1 MKYLLKYYVEGKYFH
16 FEREFTQEFK
26 TIKEKDD
33 KNTTVTVGYEN
44 TENASA
50 IEKMTGANIYNVV
63 CEAIKK
69 LG

>member
-1 MKYLLKYYVEGKYFH
+1 MARTKKDLKV
-16 FEREFTQEFK
+16 TI

-33 KNTTVTVGYEN
+33 KRTTVTVGYEN
-44 TENASA
+44 TENATD

>member
-1 MKYLLKYYVEGKYFH
+1 MARTKKD
-16 FEREFTQEFK
+16 FK
-26 TIKEKDD
+26 VTITIKEKDD
-33 KNTTVTVGYEN
+33 KRTTVTVGYEN
-44 TENASA
+44 TENASD